1 MPPEFYFELGFPFP
15 HIPSHP
21 LIPASDSVIPGQRL
35 VVTRIQIESP
45 GFWEVLGSLNPLQQ
59 IREYLNDRHKRRQ
72 DKEFR
77 EAAESEKLRLEN
89 ELIQRQ
95 IWEKENAVLRDRILV
110 LKEVG
115 YSEQEIRQLIWA
127 QVGKPLA
134 VLGRHQDSGLI
145 EGASTPTVKVAA

>member
-1 MPPEFYFELGFPFP
+1 
-15 HIPSHP
+15 
-21 LIPASDSVIPGQRL
+21 
-35 VVTRIQIESP
+35 
-45 GFWEVLGSLNPLQQ
+45 LGSLNPLQQ